1 MYFNLDPLHAINFK
15 LYALVNTVTPL
26 IYMYLACSFST
37 VLEYADPS
45 VQITSKTQA
54 VFSAVGRFL
63 GMFFGSAA
71 IGVVCGLIS
80 ALVSFDFD

>member
-1 MYFNLDPLHAINFK
+1 
-15 LYALVNTVTPL
+15 
-26 IYMYLACSFST
+26 MYLACSFST

-45 VQITSKTQA
+45 VQITSNTQA

-63 GMFFGSAA
+63 AMFFGSSA